1 MEAASTLEEQQ
12 VKVKGIFNYWD
23 IILFRAM
30 QGEELGEVVH
40 VGVVADFY
48 CFVYL
53 AVRCLLIDSLQLVL
67 Y

>member
-1 MEAASTLEEQQ
+1 M
-12 VKVKGIFNYWD
+12 
-23 IILFRAM
+23 ILFRAM